1 MISGGK
7 GQVQVRSI
15 GCILC
20 PKSHRKLPK
29 KIAWARCCENKAA
42 IGRYAGALHD
52 DFSSGHS
59 RGILVEGAIVA
70 LSSPVVQQS
79 LVVDW
84 PAGNCKLQHLA
95 LRKVILSHGAAEGQ
109 RHALCTVQKRS
120 AGFTSRYDSG
130 FAVCHGVKA
139 AASTVHRP
147 WSASQYIQ
155 RPFNRCVH
163 QHSAHQLDSVHV
175 NLPWK
180 VGRRVLV
187 TFKAASIARPLTARL
202 VPVASRRVLS
212 PRGRLLPHSRVC
224 RGRSWVGRVVVTG
237 YRPPLKAN
245 DAPFGVS

>member
-70 LSSPVVQQS
+70 LSSPVVQES

-84 PAGNCKLQHLA
+84 PAGNYKLQHLA
-95 LRKVILSHGAAEGQ
+95 LRKDLHPTEQ
-109 RHALCTVQKRS
+109 
-120 AGFTSRYDSG
+120 
-130 FAVCHGVKA
+130 
-139 AASTVHRP
+139 
-147 WSASQYIQ
+147 
-155 RPFNRCVH
+155 
-163 QHSAHQLDSVHV
+163 
-175 NLPWK
+175 
-180 VGRRVLV
+180 
-187 TFKAASIARPLTARL
+187 
-202 VPVASRRVLS
+202 
-212 PRGRLLPHSRVC
+212 
-224 RGRSWVGRVVVTG
+224 
-237 YRPPLKAN
+237 LKAS
-245 DAPFGVS
+245 AMPCVLYKSAQPVLPVGTTQALQFAMG